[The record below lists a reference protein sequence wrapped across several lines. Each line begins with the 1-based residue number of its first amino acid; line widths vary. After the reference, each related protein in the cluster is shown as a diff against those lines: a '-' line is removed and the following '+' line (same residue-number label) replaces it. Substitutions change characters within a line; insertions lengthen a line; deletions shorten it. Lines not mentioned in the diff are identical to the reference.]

1 MKSET
6 WFKPFLLSCRT
17 KTLNLEFVFRLFF
30 GDASFSAIS
39 HFSYCAWTRSSDGFL
54 SADSSRR
61 IMEISVREFHTSLF
75 AFVCVCQHKYSE
87 RWVFVLFSLFC
98 FFVHKAWESG
108 RFFLFINCENRTRAR
123 ASIFSPVQAAG
134 ATKRRLE
141 TLRAP
146 LPGTEAVGD
155 EVCARRKLPTW
166 CSESCIYDE
175 ALNVFKHEITK
186 KLTWDQRN
194 LREKKKRQIFS
205 AFFKLCKIKYHLT
218 NWPLSDTWSVLP
230 HAGRVVRND
239 PKGVSFLCPEKLTLC
254 AAPRNLTRAG
264 EEPGRG
270 KTPGPVRFKS
280 DRIIFIFWQ
289 TSNSKTLGEIL

>member
-108 RFFLFINCENRTRAR
+108 RFFLFINCENRTRAHGPP
-123 ASIFSPVQAAG
+123 SSHLS
-134 ATKRRLE
+134 RLQGPQSGD
-141 TLRAP
+141 LRP
-146 LPGTEAVGD
+146 
-155 EVCARRKLPTW
+155 CARH
-166 CSESCIYDE
+166 C
-175 ALNVFKHEITK
+175 
-186 KLTWDQRN
+186 Q
-194 LREKKKRQIFS
+194 
-205 AFFKLCKIKYHLT
+205 
-218 NWPLSDTWSVLP
+218 
-230 HAGRVVRND
+230 
-239 PKGVSFLCPEKLTLC
+239 
-254 AAPRNLTRAG
+254 APR
-264 EEPGRG
+264 P
-270 KTPGPVRFKS
+270 
-280 DRIIFIFWQ
+280 
-289 TSNSKTLGEIL
+289 